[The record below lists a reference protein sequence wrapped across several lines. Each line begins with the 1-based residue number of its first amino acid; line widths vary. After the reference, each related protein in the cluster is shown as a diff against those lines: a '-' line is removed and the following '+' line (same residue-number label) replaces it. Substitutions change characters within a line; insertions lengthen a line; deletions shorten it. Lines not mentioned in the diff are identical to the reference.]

1 VAKKINAPAFK
12 KSVLIQSSIK
22 LHPTI
27 KTLSKYIVYTHLH
40 IGLSAAF
47 ITFGTAYHAT
57 ITNYLLY
64 GITAFFAT
72 ISVYNFHG
80 VYKAQQLKSSAKHTW
95 ICGHHL
101 YVKWLIAVSTSIT
114 LFLLMFLLK
123 KPFIV
128 LPLLFVIGFVSYY
141 YVIPI
146 KGSPLREQ
154 PFMKV
159 IYVAATWTS
168 FLLIF
173 PPLNEGINALH
184 WGEICAYFCLF
195 VAIALPYDI
204 RDVYID
210 QQKFKT
216 LPSSI
221 GSQKTMLISVTAY
234 LILGTL
240 ILSTDR
246 TAIYNPIFW
255 GVFGSNV
262 LLLLAVFY
270 RKKEPYYVLL
280 DSAFG
285 MIGLIYFW

>member
-1 VAKKINAPAFK
+1 
-12 KSVLIQSSIK
+12 VLIQSSIK

-95 ICGHHL
+95 ICGHQL
-101 YVKWLIAVSTSIT
+101 YVNWLIAVSTSIT
-114 LFLLMFLLK
+114 LLLLMFLLK

-173 PPLNEGINALH
+173 PSLNEGIIALH

-204 RDVYID
+204 RDVSID

-221 GSQKTMLISVTAY
+221 GSQKTMLISVSAY
-234 LILGTL
+234 LISGTL

-246 TAIYNPIFW
+246 TTIYNPIFW

-270 RKKEPYYVLL
+270 RKKEPYFELL

>member
-1 VAKKINAPAFK
+1 M
-12 KSVLIQSSIK
+12 LIQSSIK

-114 LFLLMFLLK
+114 LLFLMFLLK

-173 PPLNEGINALH
+173 PSLNEGIIALH

-204 RDVYID
+204 RDVSID

-221 GSQKTMLISVTAY
+221 GSQKTMLISVSAY
-234 LILGTL
+234 LISGTL

-246 TAIYNPIFW
+246 TTIYNPIFW
-255 GVFGSNV
+255 GAFGSNV

-270 RKKEPYYVLL
+270 RKKEPYYALL

>member
-1 VAKKINAPAFK
+1 M
-12 KSVLIQSSIK
+12 LIQSSIK

-246 TAIYNPIFW
+246 TTIYNPIFW

>member
-1 VAKKINAPAFK
+1 M
-12 KSVLIQSSIK
+12 LIQSSIK

-101 YVKWLIAVSTSIT
+101 YVKWLIAISTSIT
-114 LFLLMFLLK
+114 LLFLMFLLK

-173 PPLNEGINALH
+173 PSLNEGIIALH

-204 RDVYID
+204 RDVSID

-221 GSQKTMLISVTAY
+221 GSQKTMLISVSAY
-234 LILGTL
+234 LISGTL

-246 TAIYNPIFW
+246 TTIYNPIFW
-255 GVFGSNV
+255 GAFGSNV

-270 RKKEPYYVLL
+270 RKKEPYYALL

>member
-1 VAKKINAPAFK
+1 M
-12 KSVLIQSSIK
+12 LIRSSIK
-22 LHPTI
+22 LHPII
-27 KTLSKYIVYTHLH
+27 KALSKHIVYTHLH

-57 ITNYLLY
+57 IANYLMY

-80 VYKAQQLKSSAKHTW
+80 VYKAQLLKSSTKLMW
-95 ICGHHL
+95 IYRHKL
-101 YVKWLIAVSTSIT
+101 YVKWLITVSTLIT
-114 LFLLMFLLK
+114 LLLLMFLLK

-128 LPLLFVIGFVSYY
+128 LPLLFVIGFISFYY
-141 YVIPI
+141 IIPF
-146 KGSPLREQ
+146 KGSPLREH
-154 PFMKV
+154 PFMKI
-159 IYVAATWTS
+159 IYVAATWTT

-173 PPLNEGINALH
+173 PPLNEGVNALN
-184 WGEICAYFCLF
+184 WVEICAWFCLF
-195 VAIALPYDI
+195 VAIALPYDV
-204 RDVYID
+204 RDVSID

-216 LPSSI
+216 IPSSI
-221 GSQKTMLISVTAY
+221 GSKKTMLISITAY
-234 LILGTL
+234 IISSTL

-255 GVFGSNV
+255 AVFGTNT
-262 LLLLAVFY
+262 LLLIAAFY
-270 RKKEPYYVLL
+270 RKKELYYVLL